1 MPLDDRNYMRGSHPP
16 ACTCVSCVARRG
28 GYQPGRQV
36 WRGRDI
42 TSRPAGRTQPEPANT
57 VRPQGRARP
66 NRAAVPGPGRR
77 KSGGRLM
84 KLVAVIVVAILLWAG
99 LGVWQDYQEQGN
111 FGPERAVAVALNR
124 VISIPSSVA
133 GLIAQIVNASNGR
146 SSLPGEERSQGV
158 HERNRPEAPPA
169 NSMSEP
175 AREPLVAPTEA
186 LLPAVLVEP
195 TSERTLEPA
204 LEPAVAVTVVPEPT
218 ATNVPPTV
226 MPMPPSSFA
235 FLVNHPET
243 GVEVA
248 LTREQF
254 DEFLA
259 TGKMPVTVGLEAP
272 PHSAASRP
280 EPTLTSMLSP
290 APTPRPAPG
299 LTSAAAELLKQRRE
313 HMLGLINEARSEH
326 GYPPVILGSNSA
338 AQQHAEAM
346 LANNFTGHWG
356 IDGLNP
362 NMRYTLAGGT
372 NYMGE
377 NVAGAILQAGVD
389 YRPRNA
395 QTSLTKHHQ
404 GLMQSPGH
412 RKNIL
417 NKWHKKVSLGIACN
431 RFSCAV
437 VQNFEG
443 DYVEFV
449 EKPSISD
456 GVLRFAGEL
465 KGDFRFHSKVDIWYD
480 QPTHPL
486 TLGQLDATY
495 SYLVGQEPATFLLGP
510 APAGSFYSAADLRP
524 TSYFWQ
530 AGTDPYTVDPDKPR
544 RSSIPV
550 RASLPVPRSK
560 TVPWT
565 VADTWEIDGTSFRI
579 EADISEVIEDLGPG
593 VYTLFIWGTKGG
605 ETVHLT
611 NYSIFLE

>member
-1 MPLDDRNYMRGSHPP
+1 
-16 ACTCVSCVARRG
+16 
-28 GYQPGRQV
+28 
-36 WRGRDI
+36 
-42 TSRPAGRTQPEPANT
+42 
-57 VRPQGRARP
+57 
-66 NRAAVPGPGRR
+66 
-77 KSGGRLM
+77 M
-84 KLVAVIVVAILLWAG
+84 KLAAVIVVAILLWAG
-99 LGVWQDYQEQGN
+99 LGVWQDFQEQGN
-111 FGPERAVAVALNR
+111 LGPERAVAVALNR
-124 VISIPSSVA
+124 VITIPGSVV
-133 GLIAQIVNASNGR
+133 GLIAEIVNASNGM

-158 HERNRPEAPPA
+158 RERNRPEAPPA

-175 AREPLVAPTEA
+175 ARELLEAPTEA

-204 LEPAVAVTVVPEPT
+204 LEPAVAVAVVPEPT
-218 ATNVPPTV
+218 AANVPPTV
-226 MPMPPSSFA
+226 TPIPPSSFA

-259 TGKMPVTVGLEAP
+259 TGKMPVAVELKAT
-272 PHSAASRP
+272 PHSTASRQ
-280 EPTLTSMLSP
+280 EPNLTSTFTP
-290 APTPRPAPG
+290 APTPRPTPS
-299 LTSAAAELLKQRRE
+299 LTLVSAELLKQRRE
-313 HMLGLINEARSEH
+313 HMLGLINEARSEY

-338 AQQHAEAM
+338 AQQHPEAM

-431 RFSCAV
+431 RFSCAL

-449 EKPSISD
+449 EKPFISD
-456 GVLRFAGEL
+456 SVLRFAGEL
-465 KGDFRFHSKVDIWYD
+465 KGNFQFHGNVHIWYD
-480 QPTHPL
+480 QPPHPL

-495 SYLVGQEPATFLLGP
+495 SYLVGQEPATFLLEP

-544 RSSIPV
+544 RSSIPFRV
-550 RASLPVPRSK
+550 GLPVPRSK
-560 TVPWT
+560 VVPWT
-565 VADTWEIDGTSFRI
+565 VADTWEVDATSFRI

-593 VYTLFIWGTKGG
+593 EYTVLIWGANGG
-605 ETVHLT
+605 ETVHLN